1 MEAEGWGEMMEVKRE
16 TWTDNGD
23 LELEWVKCSK
33 LGWSER
39 AGGQSRCNYF
49 LRFENET
56 LNNLD

>member
-1 MEAEGWGEMMEVKRE
+1 MRNDRGEGQ

-23 LELEWVKCSK
+23 LELERVKCSK
-33 LGWSER
+33 LGRSER